1 MALRLTIPL
10 GDGETAVSMAS
21 RLAAANGT
29 SAREFCDDF
38 GIQFRHVV
46 AGNVEAIAKIA
57 DLAGVDPGVLQAR
70 AFVRKGRRLY
80 EVAGERLTSDA
91 LRNRKIFGCP
101 ACLQDDIRGH
111 PKLDPEVAIYG
122 RAPWMVDAVTTCRIH
137 DRALVV
143 IGRNSRGDAGDF
155 ALNVQG
161 SIEKLPRLLT
171 ASVKRK
177 PNGLENYVVDRIEGI
192 VRSEFLDGLELFVA
206 IKFCEVLGAVAL
218 FGIKIGLR
226 YLSDDRKRQAL
237 ARGYEIAE
245 GGPEAIRE
253 FLDGLMTAAGDR
265 NRKDGPGVVFGR
277 LHHWLLEH
285 KRDPAYAP
293 LRALL
298 AQYII
303 ERFPL
308 VIRTNVLGKL
318 VEQRTRHSIR
328 TLSLE
333 TGRHPKTLR
342 KLLRATGIIGA
353 DQMALSDHNVTFD
366 AQAGALAVVETSSRL
381 YLPAVRAYLNAPR
394 VQLDLLVKHGFIKPR
409 NSIPGTYD
417 QYAIDDLDAFL
428 GQLTIGA
435 KPVDRLP
442 AGVADIPTAARK
454 VRCSAADIVRLILA
468 RKLAWVGLQRGVVG
482 YLSVLVNVDEVKL
495 AVHGSVYKV
504 KPAKAPVRFMRIK
517 IKGAARSR
525 PLKVKITHIKRAAT
539 KVTPPVLVIRHDGLT
554 HREVRETLR
563 ANYRV
568 ILGLIANG
576 HLVDFKARNPLNG
589 HMQSLV
595 APAELDR
602 FTKTYVSLHM
612 LAKQRK
618 QHHVVVRKALD
629 TAGIKPAFDHN
640 KVRARF
646 YRRSECWDK

>member
-10 GDGETAVSMAS
+10 GAGETAVSFAS
-21 RLAAANGT
+21 RLAAVNGT

-46 AGNVEAIAKIA
+46 AGNVQAIARIA
-57 DLAGVDPGVLQAR
+57 DLAGIDPDVLQTQ

-91 LRNRKIFGCP
+91 LCNRKIFGCP
-101 ACLQDDIRGH
+101 ACLQDDIRRH
-111 PKLDPEVAIYG
+111 QKLDPEVAIYG
-122 RAPWMVDAVTTCRIH
+122 RAAWMIDAVKTCRIH

-143 IGRNSRGDAGDF
+143 IGRNSRDDAGDF
-155 ALNVQG
+155 AFNVQDRV
-161 SIEKLPRLLT
+161 SKLPKVLA
-171 ASVKRK
+171 ASAKRR
-177 PNGLENYVVDRIEGI
+177 PSGLENYVVDRLQH
-192 VRSEFLDGLELFVA
+192 VARSEFLDGLELFVA

-218 FGIKIGLR
+218 FGIKTGLR
-226 YLSDDRKRQAL
+226 NLSDDRKRQAL
-237 ARGYEIAE
+237 ARGYELAE
-245 GGPEAIRE
+245 DGPDAIRE
-253 FLDGLMTAAGDR
+253 FLDGLMAAAGDR

-298 AQYII
+298 PQYII

-381 YLPAVRAYLNAPR
+381 YLPAVRAY
-394 VQLDLLVKHGFIKPR
+394 Q
-409 NSIPGTYD
+409 T
-417 QYAIDDLDAFL
+417 
-428 GQLTIGA
+428 
-435 KPVDRLP
+435 
-442 AGVADIPTAARK
+442 
-454 VRCSAADIVRLILA
+454 
-468 RKLAWVGLQRGVVG
+468 
-482 YLSVLVNVDEVKL
+482 
-495 AVHGSVYKV
+495 
-504 KPAKAPVRFMRIK
+504 
-517 IKGAARSR
+517 
-525 PLKVKITHIKRAAT
+525 
-539 KVTPPVLVIRHDGLT
+539 
-554 HREVRETLR
+554 
-563 ANYRV
+563 
-568 ILGLIANG
+568 
-576 HLVDFKARNPLNG
+576 
-589 HMQSLV
+589 
-595 APAELDR
+595 
-602 FTKTYVSLHM
+602 
-612 LAKQRK
+612 
-618 QHHVVVRKALD
+618 ALD
-629 TAGIKPAFDHN
+629 TAGIKPVFDHT

-646 YRRSECWDK
+646 YRRSDC